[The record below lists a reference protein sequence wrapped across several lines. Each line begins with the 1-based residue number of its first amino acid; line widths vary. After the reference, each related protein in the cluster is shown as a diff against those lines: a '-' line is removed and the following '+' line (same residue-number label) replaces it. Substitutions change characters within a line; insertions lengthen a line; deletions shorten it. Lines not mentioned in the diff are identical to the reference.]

1 MSDSIHPPLPS
12 TLLPPLLA
20 HIPSTLTSPT
30 PPESLYPLLTHL
42 LRSRVKLLSSPN
54 NWASLLTWNATHGAA
69 LVSHLSTLDLTP
81 HPSSGELELGHAQL
95 NGIKRLDEETLNA
108 SLELADWGLTV
119 IYTWSP
125 NDPEGEDDAWRV
137 LDVHASSCAEDTALW
152 HATVAAAEEAFSASR
167 STGGRKL
174 SDATPLLPQEAA
186 AQGEEEEDDDDYWA
200 MYDRSSAATPAAKE
214 LPNPPSEEAYFS
226 QYDEV
231 VPALDSS
238 IYSGSAD
245 SEVHTMA
252 TSPTSSPPHAPRPL
266 SAGSAGSD
274 GKLAARLEEQAQ
286 NTGIQVEIA
295 VKQHISTSLKSMYR
309 LAKQAGIGRE
319 EFAGIIN
326 TEVSMLSMMD
336 DDE

>member
-1 MSDSIHPPLPS
+1 MSGSIPPPLPS

-30 PPESLYPLLTHL
+30 PPDSLYPLLTPL
-42 LRSRVKLLSSPN
+42 LRSRFELLGSPN
-54 NWASLLTWNATHGAA
+54 NWASLLTWNATHGSA

-81 HPSSGELELGHAQL
+81 HPSSGELELGHTRL

-119 IYTWSP
+119 VYTWSP

-137 LDVHASSCAEDTALW
+137 LDIHASSCAEDTALW
-152 HATVAAAEEAFSASR
+152 QPAVAAAEEAFSVSR

-174 SDATPLLPQEAA
+174 SDPALLLPASA
-186 AQGEEEEDDDDYWA
+186 AQEEGAGEDDDDYWA
-200 MYDRSSAATPAAKE
+200 MYDRSSAATPAARE

-231 VPALDSS
+231 EPALDSS
-238 IYSGSAD
+238 IYSGSVD
-245 SEVHTMA
+245 SEMHTVA
-252 TSPTSSPPHAPRPL
+252 TSPTSSPPHAPSPL
-266 SAGSAGSD
+266 LAGSD
-274 GKLAARLEEQAQ
+274 GKLAARLEEEAQ
-286 NTGIQVEIA
+286 QQTSVQVEVA
-295 VKQHISTSLKSMYR
+295 VKQHISTSLKSLYR

-319 EFAGIIN
+319 GFAGIIN

-336 DDE
+336 DEE